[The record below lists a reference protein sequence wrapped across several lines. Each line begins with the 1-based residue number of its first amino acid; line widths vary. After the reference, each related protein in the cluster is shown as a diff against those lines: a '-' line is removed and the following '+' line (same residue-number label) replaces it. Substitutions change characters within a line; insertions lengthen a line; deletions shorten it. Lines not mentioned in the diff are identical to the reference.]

1 MEYRD
6 YYKVLGVDRTATK
19 EQIKKAY
26 RSLALKYHPDRNQG
40 DQQAEEKFKEL
51 NEAYQVLSDP
61 EKRTRYDALG
71 ESYNRYQQ
79 RGGAPGGFN
88 WEEWYARGTSG
99 QAYGSPNQAYG
110 TPGNVQF
117 DMGDL
122 NDFLKGG
129 FSEFFTRI
137 FGGSQEYARTQ
148 TGSQARRSQIEKPS
162 FEQELEITIQEA
174 YQGTTRKL
182 ELDGRRL
189 EVKIPRGAR
198 TGTRV
203 RVADVVP
210 TTEQGK
216 KGDLFLVI
224 RVIEDPRY
232 ERKGDNLT
240 MDVPVDLYTAVLGG
254 EITVETLSGKVVLTI
269 PAGTQPGQ
277 TFRLAGRGMPR
288 LRTPDVFGDLLARVK
303 VVIPRNL
310 TQKERELFTE
320 LARSPRK

>member
-6 YYKVLGVDRTATK
+6 YYKVLGVERSATK

-26 RSLALKYHPDRNQG
+26 RNLAMKYHPDRNQG
-40 DQQAEEKFKEL
+40 DKQAEEKFKEL

-61 EKRTRYDALG
+61 EKKSRYDALG

-88 WEEWYARGTSG
+88 WEDWYARGTPG
-99 QAYGSPNQAYG
+99 QTYG

-122 NDFLKGG
+122 NDFFKGG

-137 FGGSQEYARTQ
+137 FGGSQEFRRAQAGSQ
-148 TGSQARRSQIEKPS
+148 TGRGQIEKPS
-162 FEQELEITIQEA
+162 FDQDLEITIQEA

-182 ELDGRRL
+182 DMDGRHL
-189 EVKIPRGAR
+189 EVKIPRGAK

-203 RVADVVP
+203 RVADVLP
-210 TTEQGK
+210 TTQEGV

-224 RVIEDPRY
+224 RVIDDPRY
-232 ERKGDNLT
+232 ERKGDDLT
-240 MDVPVDLYTAVLGG
+240 MEVPVDLYTAVLGG
-254 EITVETLSGKVVLTI
+254 EVPVETLNGKVVLTI
-269 PAGTQPGQ
+269 PPGTQPGQ
-277 TFRLAGRGMPR
+277 TFRLAGRGMPH
-288 LRTPDVFGDLLARVK
+288 LRTQDVYGDFMARVK

-320 LARSPRK
+320 LARSTRK

>member
-6 YYKVLGVDRTATK
+6 YYKVLGVDRSATK

-26 RSLALKYHPDRNQG
+26 RSLALKHHPDRNPG
-40 DQQAEEKFKEL
+40 DKQAEEKFKEL

-61 EKRTRYDALG
+61 EKRARYDALG

-88 WEEWYARGTSG
+88 WEDWYARGTPG
-99 QAYGSPNQAYG
+99 QAYGSP
-110 TPGNVQF
+110 GNIQF

-122 NDFLKGG
+122 NDILKGG

-137 FGGSQEYARTQ
+137 FGGSPDFSRTQ
-148 TGSQARRSQIEKPS
+148 SGSQPRRSQVEKPS
-162 FEQELEITIQEA
+162 FDQELEISFQEA

-182 ELDGRRL
+182 EMEGRRL
-189 EVKIPRGAR
+189 EVKIPRGAK

-224 RVIEDPRY
+224 QVMEDPNF
-232 ERKGDNLT
+232 ERKGDDLT
-240 MDVPVDLYTAVLGG
+240 TEVPVDLYTAVLGG
-254 EITVETLSGKVVLTI
+254 EIPVETLSGKVVLTI

-277 TFRLAGRGMPR
+277 TFRLAGRGMPH
-288 LRTPDVFGDLLARVK
+288 LRTPDVFGDLFVRVK

-310 TQKERELFTE
+310 TQKEREMFLE
-320 LARSPRK
+320 LARFTRK